1 MAANVDIVINAQDNA
16 SSVFGGLTVTLGD
29 VLNIAGKVAGGVVDM
44 FKSVIDESASAQEGQ
59 AQLASVLESTG
70 GKAGVTADQANQLA
84 SALQLTTKFTDDQVL
99 STENMLLTFTNISK
113 DVFPDVT
120 KTALNMS
127 QALGQ
132 DTKASA
138 VQLGKALNDPIKGIS
153 ALSKVGVAFT
163 QEQKDQIKVLVEA
176 GDTMGAQKIILS
188 ELNTEF
194 GGAAEAAG
202 KTFGGQ
208 MAILSHQFDDVK
220 QQIGDALLPVLSQF
234 MGFVGT
240 NLMPI
245 LQMFGAW
252 LGERLPVAVAFLTT
266 ALAPLGT
273 IITDVA
279 DAFGDGGLG
288 AAINVVLNEV
298 FGLNTKIGFLIEDGL
313 GRIIDIIGQVVTS
326 FQAGGDGANALGA
339 TVQTLGQYWA
349 DLQPTI
355 TNVVN
360 AVQDVVLAVF
370 GVIQEFIQEHGAD
383 ISATMKDAWTKI
395 QEIVKLGIEL
405 YNAIVPPVLR
415 AIAGFLKSHGAEIQA
430 ILSAVWSSVK
440 AIIDAALTLI
450 KGVISVALDLI
461 HGNWQQAWE
470 DIKSMSARIVEDIIA
485 VLKADLDILK
495 TVFGGAIKWIQD
507 AWAALPNQ
515 LSNVGGAIVAAIK
528 QGIENAWGEL
538 VDWFNSKLQELK
550 DKLPFSE
557 PKDSSS
563 PLYGLSKSGKSI
575 VRNLQDGI
583 ASAPQLQ
590 IGGPVIGGVRTNAG
604 GNGSI
609 TGATRAATSARQSD
623 DQQPVVVHIQFADG
637 MGWLKD
643 FVTTTVNG
651 AAYKGNFRVRTGG

>member
-1 MAANVDIVINAQDNA
+1 MAAAVDIVINAQDNA

-44 FKSVIDESASAQEGQ
+44 FKSVIDESAQAQEGQ

-70 GKAGVTADQANQLA
+70 HKAGVTADQANQLA

-99 STENMLLTFTNISK
+99 STENMLLTFTNIGK

-176 GDTMGAQKIILS
+176 GDTMGAQKIILG

-240 NLMPI
+240 NLMPV
-245 LQMFGAW
+245 LQVFGAW
-252 LGERLPVAVAFLTT
+252 LGEKLPIAIAFLTST
-266 ALAPLGT
+266 VIPKLTQVWNDLQPM
-273 IITDVA
+273 I
-279 DAFGDGGLG
+279 
-288 AAINVVLNEV
+288 AAIVAIVQ
-298 FGLNTKIGFLIEDGL
+298 
-313 GRIIDIIGQVVTS
+313 QVIAS
-326 FQAGGDGANALGA
+326 FQSGGDGANALGA
-339 TVQTLGQYWA
+339 TVQTLGQYWT

-355 TNVVN
+355 TNVAG
-360 AVQDVVLAVF
+360 AVQSVVMAVF
-370 GVIQEFIQEHGAD
+370 GVIQTFLKAHGDD
-383 ISATMKDAWTKI
+383 IKATMQDAWTRI
-395 QEIVKLGIEL
+395 QEIIKTGIEL
-405 YNAIVPPVLR
+405 YNAIVPPVLK
-415 AIAGFLKSHGAEIQA
+415 AIAKFIKDHGTEIQA
-430 ILSAVWSSVK
+430 VLSSTWTAIKAV
-440 AIIDAALTLI
+440 IDIALTLI
-450 KGVISVALDLI
+450 QGVITVALDII
-461 HGNWQQAWE
+461 HGDWSKAWE
-470 DIKSMSARIVEDIIA
+470 DIKAMSARIVEDIIA
-485 VLKADLDILK
+485 VLKADFEILK
-495 TVFGGAIKWIQD
+495 TLFSGTIETIKGYWDGLVTGASAIGKNIIDGIIQGVKDGVGALEDAVRGAAQSALDAAKRALGISSPSKVFADEVGVNMSAGIAQGVTAGGGQVQRALSDVTAFTVKGGAR
-507 AWAALPNQ
+507 
-515 LSNVGGAIVAAIK
+515 SGGGTV
-528 QGIENAWGEL
+528 
-538 VDWFNSKLQELK
+538 
-550 DKLPFSE
+550 
-557 PKDSSS
+557 
-563 PLYGLSKSGKSI
+563 
-575 VRNLQDGI
+575 
-583 ASAPQLQ
+583 ASAVPAL
-590 IGGPVIGGVRTNAG
+590 A
-604 GNGSI
+604 
-609 TGATRAATSARQSD
+609 SARQSD
-623 DQQPVVVHIQFADG
+623 DQPPVVVHIQFADG

>member
-44 FKSVIDESASAQEGQ
+44 FKSVISESMDAQEGQ

-70 GKAGVTADQANQLA
+70 GKAGVTADQANALA

-99 STENMLLTFTNISK
+99 STENMLLTFTNISS

-163 QEQKDQIKVLVEA
+163 AEQKEQIKVLVEA
-176 GDTMGAQKIILS
+176 GDTMGAQKIILG

-234 MGFVGT
+234 MGFVAA
-240 NLMPI
+240 NLMPV
-245 LQMFGAW
+245 LQVFGAW
-252 LGERLPVAVAFLTT
+252 LGEKLPIAIAFLTDT
-266 ALAPLGT
+266 AIPRLTQLW
-273 IITDVA
+273 TD
-279 DAFGDGGLG
+279 LQP
-288 AAINVVLNEV
+288 AIATVVGIV
-298 FGLNTKIGFLIEDGL
+298 QDVIA
-313 GRIIDIIGQVVTS
+313 S
-326 FQAGGDGANALGA
+326 FSAGGEGASTLGA
-339 TVQTLGQYWA
+339 TVQTLGQFWT

-355 TNVVN
+355 ANVVS
-360 AVQDVVLAVF
+360 AIQTVVLAVF
-370 GVIQEFIQEHGAD
+370 GVIQAFLKAHGAE
-383 ISATMKDAWTKI
+383 INATMQDAWTKI
-395 QEIVKLGIEL
+395 QAIIKTGIEL
-405 YNAIVPPVLR
+405 YNAIVPPVLK
-415 AIAGFLKSHGAEIQA
+415 AIAGFINAHGKEIQA
-430 ILSAVWSSVK
+430 VLGAVWDAIK
-440 AIIDAALTLI
+440 AIISIALALIQGVISTVLALI
-450 KGVISVALDLI
+450 KGDWA
-461 HGNWQQAWE
+461 GAWE
-470 DIKSMSARIVEDIIA
+470 AIKTMSATIVQGIIDII
-485 VLKADLDILK
+485 KADLAILQA
-495 TVFGGAIKWIQD
+495 VFGDAIKWIQD
-507 AWAALPNQ
+507 AWAALPGQ
-515 LSNVGGAIVAAIK
+515 LANVGGAIVAAIK
-528 QGIENAWGEL
+528 QGISEAWSGL
-538 VDWFNSKLQELK
+538 VDWFNDKLQELK

-563 PLYGLSKSGKSI
+563 PLYGLGKSGKAI
-575 VRNLQDGI
+575 VSMLQQGIGAAPKLAIDGPTVGG
-583 ASAPQLQ
+583 ARLGSTTTPQ
-590 IGGPVIGGVRTNAG
+590 IR
-604 GNGSI
+604 
-609 TGATRAATSARQSD
+609 ATARAATSADNGSGQA
-623 DQQPVVVHIQFADG
+623 QPVVIIQFADG